1 MLTLIDFILDLFRS
15 PALAARFIADPE
27 NTMRDAGLQ
36 NVTAAQLQSV
46 AASAAPAGVLL
57 GGGDP
62 VVGLQRAVADHHNI
76 ASPFSPQT
84 SVGWQPTFAPETE
97 VASRNHIQPEVFSP
111 DQSAGANAQTGGF
124 NLGFGDITLGDKT
137 TNTATN
143 GGVVVGGDNDGDIV
157 SGDGAVLGDGNTTN
171 NGDIWAGPG
180 SNVAVGKGND
190 IEDNSKSAGGDLIS
204 DNDAPVLNDVDTSG
218 GNGGGAV
225 GGGSLIGIGGGNAS
239 GGDGG
244 SGGSIIIHDDRTS
257 LVGGN
262 QYDVR
267 GGGLGSGNVADS
279 STNVSTQVETNTK
292 TSYDIED
299 NSSSFDTNIG
309 SNNDTSLASGNG
321 FASGNTL
328 DALTD
333 IAPSSSTNTGVGLD
347 AF

>member
-1 MLTLIDFILDLFRS
+1 MLTLIDFIMNLFRS
-15 PALAARFIADPE
+15 PALAARFVADPAH
-27 NTMRDAGLQ
+27 TLRDVGLQ
-36 NVTAAQLQSV
+36 NVTAAQLQAV

-84 SVGWQPTFAPETE
+84 SLGWQPTFAPETE
-97 VASRNHIQPEVFSP
+97 VASRNNIQPELFSP
-111 DQSAGANAQTGGF
+111 DQNAGANAQSGTF

-137 TNTATN
+137 SNTATN
-143 GGVVVGGDNDGDIV
+143 GGVVVDGNNDGDIV

-180 SNVAVGKGND
+180 ANVAVGKDND
-190 IEDNSKSAGGDLIS
+190 IEDNSKTAGNDLIS

-218 GNGGGAV
+218 GSGGGAV
-225 GGGSLIGIGGGNAS
+225 GGGSLIGIGGGNSA
-239 GGDGG
+239 GGAGG
-244 SGGSIIIHDDRTS
+244 SGGSIIINDDRTS

-267 GGGLGSGNVADS
+267 GGGLGSDNVTDS
-279 STNVSTQVETNTK
+279 TTDVSTRVE
-292 TSYDIED
+292 IED
-299 NSSSFDTNIG
+299 HSSSFDTNIG

-321 FASGNTL
+321 FRSGNDL
-328 DALTD
+328 DELTD
-333 IAPSSSTNTGVGLD
+333 LASSSTTTTGVGLD
-347 AF
+347 GF